1 MTDWTWQHFAAVT
14 LVSIAALAWAV
25 WGDHK

>member
-1 MTDWTWQHFAAVT
+1 MTDWTWQHIASVSI
-14 LVSIAALAWAV
+14 VSIAALAWAA